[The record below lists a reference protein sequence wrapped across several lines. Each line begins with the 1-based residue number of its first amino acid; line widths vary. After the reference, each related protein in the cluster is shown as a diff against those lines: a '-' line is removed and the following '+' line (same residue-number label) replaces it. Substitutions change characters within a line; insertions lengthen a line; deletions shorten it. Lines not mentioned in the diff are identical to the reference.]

1 MKARASSV
9 LCALMFAVVLSP
21 ATSSASDAD
30 RIGKFEVGHKRV
42 HLVLTGSVGEARP
55 IDVEIWYPAERE
67 GFSNS
72 PVTVYRS
79 RLWGVTLIPSKWDPL
94 SWQITSTLAR
104 EGAAIDAPGPNFPVV
119 LFSHGAANSPLDY
132 YPSLEH
138 LASHGYVVA
147 SPWHTRNNQD
157 DTRTNFVNQQ
167 AGFNLLPCL
176 DGRPNPCMGQTNQA
190 ILKNRIL
197 DFNATLQAL
206 PGLLGDRVNLG
217 RVGVMGHSAGAMV
230 AVLAAGGSGSLA
242 INPIAGVASVMTLSA
257 LSDAALIGQANL
269 AAVTLPMLV
278 VAAEF
283 DAQVSL
289 ARPIQIYNGI
299 STGEKAFIV
308 LSNGVHRSFDAGY
321 CHEMQA
327 AGAAAQANPARAL
340 LDLHT
345 LSGALIAGT
354 SGSSLEYCSF
364 EYFTDPTDIRPITQS
379 LTGVAV
385 TTSNVP
391 ATGVSADEF
400 ARAVGELAVTFFDT
414 TLNANGNDGVHF
426 TQYLA
431 PKWLAKH
438 EPIIEHAEAESDGK
452 VCPEGLDMECE
463 D

>member
-1 MKARASSV
+1 
-9 LCALMFAVVLSP
+9 MFAVVLSP

-94 SWQITSTLAR
+94 SWEITSTLAR
-104 EGAAIDAPGPNFPVV
+104 EGAPFDAPGPNFPVV
-119 LFSHGAANSPLDY
+119 LFSHGAGNSPLDY

-167 AGFNLLPCL
+167 AGFNLLKCL

-206 PGLLGDRVNLG
+206 PSLFGDRVDVG
-217 RVGVMGHSAGAMV
+217 RIGVMGHSAGAMV
-230 AVLAAGGSGSLA
+230 AVLAASGSGPLA
-242 INPIAGVASVMTLSA
+242 ISPIAGVDSVMTLSMV
-257 LSDAALIGQANL
+257 SDAALINQANL
-269 AAVTLPMLV
+269 PAVTVPTLV
-278 VAAEF
+278 VAAEL
-283 DAQVSL
+283 DGQVPV
-289 ARPIQIYNGI
+289 ARSIQVYNAI
-299 STGEKAFIV
+299 SAEEKAFVI

-327 AGAAAQANPARAL
+327 AGAVAQANPTRAL

-354 SGSSLEYCSF
+354 SGSSLEYCSL
-364 EYFTDPTDIRPITQS
+364 EYFTDPADIRLITQS

-385 TTSNVP
+385 AASNVP

-414 TLNANGNDGVHF
+414 TLDANGNDGVHF